1 MNVLSKEEMNSQVER
16 IKENIDKMFITNT
29 LSELKQTYELVKIIL
44 EIIYVYNR
52 NRLIAAEER
61 EDDWDYE

>member
-1 MNVLSKEEMNSQVER
+1 MNVLSKEEMDSEVDR
-16 IKENIDKMFITNT
+16 VKEKINKMFITNT
-29 LSELKQTYELVKIIL
+29 LSELEQTYELVKIIL
-44 EIIYVYNR
+44 EVIYVDNR